1 MSSKIE
7 NKTYIGTVEDNKDP
21 KKLGRVKVRVMN
33 VYDKLKIEDIPWATP
48 WKDLNGNAFNVPDKG
63 KMVIVVFDQG
73 DKNKPEYIF
82 SDHYNTNLEK
92 KLLSLSDNDYLSMKS
107 LIFDHRTQIYVNDGE
122 GLKIDHKYN
131 NLNITENTIDLNL
144 KDNNRSLNLGDAQA
158 SQQAIL
164 GNHWMDWFD
173 EFVENLLGSKSGP
186 FLGNLGAPVIPN
198 PAFISCLLKYKA
210 LRDPVFLSHH
220 VNIVDNNKA
229 TSVSKGKREDDPQ
242 IGDSWQGTKQ
252 ENTVTT
258 KTDEDFKPVEGPKK
272 THDDSPPKK
281 EEPAQPTAD
290 NQTPGVNGTT
300 ASTPSPA
307 QPEKPVVP
315 EPIPKSDIKSDP
327 LLEKLFKFLESK
339 KYKLYEESNILNLVA
354 LRGKDD
360 GVVTNKFD
368 DQLHVFYKKE
378 DGNWQLNTYDITT
391 LPGFIPQ
398 STTASEPPRLPQY
411 VPLLALGQY
420 EDYLKISQY
429 EDDPDHECLE
439 FEDAAVSV
447 NTDVNKYVYNIETET
462 LSNEKTKRRL
472 YIKRGNKLGSS
483 ETVFNFS
490 PDGSQCFKSINQWQE
505 FFKLCQAQSL
515 TKSRFTYTISRKSD
529 FENFTP
535 APEPQPI
542 TPPGQPDNPNYAEF
556 QKNIRTESEGSKI
569 TFTINGP
576 STDVIFADNNTIAR
590 FTSSDKFLITQKSP
604 YRTWK
609 GNFSKGGKEYSVI
622 SSYSRVV
629 VSANSIIEAIE
640 KIKKDN

>member
-1 MSSKIE
+1 MD
-7 NKTYIGTVEDNKDP
+7 NKTYIGTVEDNQDP
-21 KKLGRVKVRVMN
+21 KKLGRVKVKVMN
-33 VYDKLKIEDIPWATP
+33 VYDKLKTADIPWATP
-48 WKDLNGNAFNVPDKG
+48 WKDLNGNSFNVPDKG

-82 SDHYNTNLEK
+82 SDHYNANLEK
-92 KLLSLSDNDYLSMKS
+92 KLLSLSDPDYLSMKS
-107 LIFDHRTQIYVNDGE
+107 LIFDHRTQIYVNEAE

-131 NLNITENTIDLNL
+131 NVNITENTIDINL

-173 EFVENLLGSKSGP
+173 EFVDNLLGSKSGP

-198 PAFISCLLKYKA
+198 PAFISCLQKYKA

-229 TSVSKGKREDDPQ
+229 TSVSKVKREDNPQ

-252 ENTVTT
+252 QNNVTT

-272 THDDSPPKK
+272 THDDTPPKK
-281 EEPAQPTAD
+281 EEPTQPTAD
-290 NQTPGVNGTT
+290 NKTPGVNGTT
-300 ASTPSPA
+300 ASTA
-307 QPEKPVVP
+307 TATEQEKPVVP
-315 EPIPKSDIKSDP
+315 EAIPKSSIKSDP

-339 KYKLYEESNILNLVA
+339 KYKLYEDPNVLNMVA

-360 GVVTNKFD
+360 GVITNKFD
-368 DQLHVFYKKE
+368 EQLHVFYKKE

-398 STTASEPPRLPQY
+398 SLTASEPPRLPQY
-411 VPLLALGQY
+411 VPLLSLGQY
-420 EDYLKISQY
+420 EDSLIISQY
-429 EDDPDHECLE
+429 EGDPEHECLE
-439 FEDAAVSV
+439 FEDAGLIINS
-447 NTDVNKYVYNIETET
+447 DVNKYVYTTTPEI
-462 LSNEKTKRRL
+462 LSTTGNKRKL

-505 FFKLCQAQSL
+505 FFRLCQAQSL

-529 FENFTP
+529 FEKFTP
-535 APEPQPI
+535 EPEPQPT
-542 TPPGQPDNPNYAEF
+542 TPSGQPENVNYAEL
-556 QKNIRTESEGSKI
+556 QKNIRAELEGTGIKFKIEGS
-569 TFTINGP
+569 FTEL
-576 STDVIFADNNTIAR
+576 IFADNNTTCR
-590 FTSSDKFLITQKSP
+590 YTSSDKLLITQKSP
-604 YRTWK
+604 YRKWK
-609 GNFSKGGKEYSVI
+609 GTFSKGGKQCTVI
-622 SSYSRVV
+622 VLSGRGEFSG
-629 VSANSIIEAIE
+629 NSIVEVID
-640 KIKKDN
+640 KIKKEA